1 MEMCRYFECPIPYLD
16 APLTRWGDTF
26 QEHSAKP
33 PIFRT
38 LRDDIDLSQ
47 LKDDQLNYT
56 FIAYVQTRPR
66 AVPELGDVGQ

>member
-16 APLTRWGDTF
+16 THVTRWGDTF

-33 PIFRT
+33 PIFRA

-47 LKDDQLNYT
+47 LKEDQLNYT
-56 FIAYVQTRPR
+56 FIAYVQIRPR
-66 AVPELGDVGQ
+66 AAGPQGAA